1 MPNSN
6 YIASVLHLVASM
18 VNGFI
23 DNWVE
28 ITSID
33 ACMDA
38 WVIKALMSTCIG
50 DECTVDGS
58 MDDFLNNSIADILDT

>member
-1 MPNSN
+1 M
-6 YIASVLHLVASM
+6 
-18 VNGFI
+18 
-23 DNWVE
+23 E

-58 MDDFLNNSIADILDT
+58 IDDFLNNSIADILDT